1 MSCRAAAVFDSS
13 HANAVREAQRAQE
26 AARAAAADAA
36 AAAAEEEAWRLH
48 RQAAEHEARLAAA
61 AERVKRDEA
70 MRYATSAKKV
80 EQALTFTT
88 SKAEACASTSM

>member
-1 MSCRAAAVFDSS
+1 MSRRATVFDSS

-26 AARAAAADAA
+26 AAQA

-48 RQAAEHEARLAAA
+48 RQAAERESRVAAA

-70 MRYATSAKKV
+70 MRYSLYATPPVRKK
-80 EQALTFTT
+80 
-88 SKAEACASTSM
+88 

>member
-1 MSCRAAAVFDSS
+1 MSCHVMSRRATVFDSS

-26 AARAAAADAA
+26 AAAQAAAA

-48 RQAAEHEARLAAA
+48 RQAAEREPRVAAA

-70 MRYATSAKKV
+70 MRYSLYATPPARKK
-80 EQALTFTT
+80 
-88 SKAEACASTSM
+88 